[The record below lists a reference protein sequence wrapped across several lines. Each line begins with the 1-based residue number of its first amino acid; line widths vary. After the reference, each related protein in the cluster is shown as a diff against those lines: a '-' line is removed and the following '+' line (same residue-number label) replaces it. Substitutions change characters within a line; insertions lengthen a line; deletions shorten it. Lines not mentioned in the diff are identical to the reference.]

1 MATKKTTGSK
11 EPKPKAPKAA
21 TTKSSSVSRKATERA
36 AASKPR
42 AGTVTS
48 KGTSKATSTVTKKA
62 AKSIGSKPAAKA
74 AAKPVAKPTTKPT
87 TKPSTGASTKP
98 VSASRATKATARTER
113 PKAKTA
119 AKAAKQPTALDP
131 LSTSTEAQDALTPAI
146 GGSASTPSD
155 VIAEAAQ
162 PAASSEAL
170 HQHEGPLQHANT
182 VAEPQAPVEPLVPT
196 VKPIFR
202 RVGHAW
208 MKFDPSDLEG
218 IAKAEAE
225 AAAIAAN
232 PELAPPPPPAPK
244 RQEPRHQ
251 QQPRAQHQHRSSAA
265 VLDGAPDQAGSDG
278 DGEHDDGDDG
288 QAWEGSGDHHH
299 TPEPPAPIEQVTGV
313 LDISGNEARLR
324 QFGSNGWVPSH
335 DEPQVPMELV
345 QRFNLRNGNQVTVN
359 VQMVRVRKRRGPKK
373 LRRMVVGIESVEG
386 LEPAAWSAR
395 PPYGELTSID
405 PQPRMHL
412 EYRGCPPACRLIDLF
427 CPIGF
432 GTRGLIVAPPKAGK
446 TILLQQI
453 AHGIK
458 HNHPQVELIA
468 LLIDERPEEVTDFRR
483 NVPALVLAS
492 SNDQDLERHTQ
503 MGIMAIE
510 RARRLFEA
518 GKDVVVLLDSLTR
531 LGRAFNNN
539 RRYSTGGRTMS
550 GGLDSR
556 ALEIPKQLFGAA
568 RKAEEGGS
576 LTIIATCLVDTGSR
590 ADQVIFE
597 EFKGTGNMELIL
609 DRSIAE
615 RRVYPAINLAASGTR
630 KEHLLM
636 GEREMKTMTALRRRL
651 MSMPPF
657 VQVEQLVAAVNRTT
671 DNETLVRGSGG

>member
-11 EPKPKAPKAA
+11 EPKPKAPKAT

-36 AASKPR
+36 AAPAASKPR
-42 AGTVTS
+42 AGTA
-48 KGTSKATSTVTKKA
+48 TSKATSTVTKKA
-62 AKSIGSKPAAKA
+62 AKSISAKPVAKA

-87 TKPSTGASTKP
+87 TKTSTGASTKT

-119 AKAAKQPTALDP
+119 AKASKQPTALDP
-131 LSTSTEAQDALTPAI
+131 LSTSTEAQDALAPAV
-146 GGSASTPSD
+146 GGAAIAPSD
-155 VIAEAAQ
+155 SVAEAAE
-162 PAASSEAL
+162 PAASREAL
-170 HQHEGPLQHANT
+170 HQHDGPLQQASSA
-182 VAEPQAPVEPLVPT
+182 AEPQAPVEPSAPT

-208 MKFDPSDLEG
+208 VKFDPSDLEG

-232 PELAPPPPPAPK
+232 PELAPPPPSTPK

-251 QQPRAQHQHRSSAA
+251 QQPRPQHPQRAAAA

-288 QAWEGSGDHHH
+288 QAWQGSGDHHH

-359 VQMVRVRKRRGPKK
+359 VQMVRMRKRRGPKK

-395 PPYGELTSID
+395 LPYGELTSID